1 MPEKRMEEPAGGT
14 DSKTK
19 AQKRYETSIYPG
31 PGRPIPEDLA
41 KSVLALEKSLAKQVW
56 LLVQQDHQGALAH
69 IDRRL
74 TNAFWKAKD
83 ALPAGEPI
91 ALLVDSPGGDARA
104 AYQLARFF
112 RRRCG
117 GFTAV
122 VPGSA
127 MSGATLLV
135 LGADSILMG
144 SDAWLGPLD
153 AQRFDPDTE
162 TFGSVLD
169 EVQALERLH
178 AYALEAVDET
188 MLLLAGR
195 TGKRIES
202 LLPHVLRFVADWSRP
217 LLEKVDVVHY
227 NEQARILKV
236 SEEYAVR
243 LLRPKHPPGPHG
255 DEAERIARHLAEKY
269 PEHRFPID
277 VQEVRELGLDVDE
290 PTEEQAELLDG
301 LWHQIDGRNIIGRVR
316 EVEVP

>member
-1 MPEKRMEEPAGGT
+1 MAGKRTEESTGVNG
-14 DSKTK
+14 K
-19 AQKRYETSIYPG
+19 AKDQKQYEASLYPG
-31 PGRPIPEDLA
+31 PGQPIPEDLA
-41 KSVLALEKSLAKQVW
+41 KSVLALEKSLATQVW
-56 LLVQQDHQGALAH
+56 LLIQQDHQGPLSH

-74 TNAFWKAKD
+74 TTTFWRAKD
-83 ALPAGEPI
+83 TLPVGEPI

-104 AYQLARFF
+104 AYQLARFIN
-112 RRRCG
+112 RRCG

-127 MSGATLLV
+127 MSAATLLV

-153 AQRFDPDTE
+153 AQRFDPETE
-162 TFGSVLD
+162 ALGSVLD

-195 TGKRIES
+195 TGKRIET

-217 LLEKVDVVHY
+217 LLEKVDVVRY

-236 SEEYAVR
+236 AEEYAIR
-243 LLRPKHPPGPHG
+243 LLRPKYPP
-255 DEAERIARHLAEKY
+255 DKAERIARHLAEKY

-277 VQEVRELGLDVDE
+277 IQEAGELGLDIDQ
-290 PTEEQAELLDG
+290 PTEEQTELLDG
-301 LWHQIDGRNIIGRVR
+301 LWHQIDGRSIVGRVR

>member
-1 MPEKRMEEPAGGT
+1 
-14 DSKTK
+14 
-19 AQKRYETSIYPG
+19 
-31 PGRPIPEDLA
+31 LA
-41 KSVLALEKSLAKQVW
+41 KSVLALEKSLAQQVW
-56 LLVQQDHQGALAH
+56 LMIQQDHQGPFAH

-74 TNAFWKAKD
+74 TNAFWRAKD

-104 AYQLARFF
+104 AYQLARFL

-117 GFTAV
+117 GFTAI

-127 MSGATLLV
+127 MSAATLLV

-162 TFGSVLD
+162 TLGSVLD

-195 TGKRIES
+195 TGKRLET
-202 LLPHVLRFVADWSRP
+202 LLPHVLRFVADWTRP

-227 NEQARILKV
+227 NEQARVLKV
-236 SEEYAVR
+236 AEEYAVR

-277 VQEVRELGLDVDE
+277 VQEARELGLDVDQ
-290 PTEEQAELLDG
+290 PTEEQAKLLDG
-301 LWHQIDGRNIIGRVR
+301 LWHQIDGLNIVGRVT
-316 EVEVP
+316 EVEVR